1 MASFGCTLKDAV
13 KNSDSINKMME
24 LQKNNRNIM
33 HEMSKNIKLSDLF
46 MLKKLGEGQFGHVFL
61 VTDKA
66 KENCYALKCISKEET
81 VKTKLEKHLVN

>member
-33 HEMSKNIKLSDLF
+33 HEMSKNIKLSDMF
-46 MLKKLGEGQFGHVFL
+46 MLKKLILQP
-61 VTDKA
+61 
-66 KENCYALKCISKEET
+66 I
-81 VKTKLEKHLVN
+81 